1 MIKKRFVYLMTIMM
15 AVTLGIGVTS
25 CGGGDDSDGGGG
37 SSITA
42 NSLVGWAFEM
52 SDKYVGGEN
61 IETSYY
67 YIEFKTPN
75 FVMVHNWGNGIDVD
89 GNYRWDHGEVDCMFT
104 VSGNTVK
111 IDYKNSDWSKEIVLV
126 FNGDTPKGWTI
137 AKRGSGTSEGSGSST
152 AGTSDMF
159 GYYNCDVVY
168 NASMRTINQI
178 VSAGDYNVKNW
189 QDFLQ
194 YNYGY
199 GYKIIDGNTICRM
212 YENVEVN
219 TTGVAP
225 RASKGWT
232 PIVYKKESYYGRSGK
247 SSVTIYVFFYYLD
260 EPDET
265 YKYVVNG
272 STLELSNGTKL
283 QYKGNQLVYN
293 ESNTYTKR

>member
-111 IDYKNSDWSKEIVLV
+111 IDYKNSDWSKEIILV

-137 AKRGSGTSEGSGSST
+137 AKRGSGTSEGSGSGT

-159 GYYNCDVVY
+159 GYYSSDVLYKVVSNEIKYLTEGGNY
-168 NASMRTINQI
+168 NSGTWEKNLEEYNGNGYQI
-178 VSAGDYNVKNW
+178 
-189 QDFLQ
+189 Q
-194 YNYGY
+194 
-199 GYKIIDGNTICRM
+199 DGNTINQLF
-212 YENVEVN
+212 EGIEVN
-219 TTGVAP
+219 LNGIAP
-225 RASKGWT
+225 KASKGWT
-232 PIVYKKESYYGRSGK
+232 PVVYKKESYTGRYSNK
-247 SSVTIYVFFYYLD
+247 SVTIYVFFYYLT
-260 EPDET
+260 EPENA

-272 STLELSNGTKL
+272 SMLELSNGVKL
-283 QYKGNQLVYN
+283 KYSGNKLIYDDY
-293 ESNTYTKR
+293 NTYTKR